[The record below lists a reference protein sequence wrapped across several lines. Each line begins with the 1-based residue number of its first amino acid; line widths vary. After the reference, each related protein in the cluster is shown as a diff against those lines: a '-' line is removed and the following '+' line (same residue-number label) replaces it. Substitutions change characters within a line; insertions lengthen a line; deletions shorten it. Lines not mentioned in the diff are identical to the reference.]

1 MKGSVIYMEGY
12 TEFLLRSIKPW
23 AKLVSGGREI
33 NCRCFYC
40 PDSNDSRHG
49 HMYINVDFSNNEP
62 SYFYCQ
68 KCHTSGI
75 VNTNKLI
82 EWNIY
87 DSNISLE
94 LASYNK
100 KVLKLPQNL
109 KYRDKII
116 YNINNYIINEDELS
130 RYKLKRINDRL
141 GINLSF
147 KDAIEKKIIINLK
160 DLLDSNRLQYTR
172 NPNII
177 NQLDA
182 NFIGFLSYD
191 NAFINMRNLEIGE
204 VYHTIDKRY
213 VNYNVFNKYD
223 NTTKF
228 YIIPNNIDIL
238 KPIRIHIAEGPF
250 DILSILYNVN
260 DGILGNDVYAAA
272 TGSSYKGILR
282 FILINLKFINI
293 EVHFYPD
300 ADIDNSKIISIKD
313 ELNLRYINFYI
324 HRNIYQGEK
333 DFGVRKDHI
342 IENIIQ
348 V

>member
-1 MKGSVIYMEGY
+1 
-12 TEFLLRSIKPW
+12 
-23 AKLVSGGREI
+23 
-33 NCRCFYC
+33 
-40 PDSNDSRHG
+40 
-49 HMYINVDFSNNEP
+49 MYINVDFSNNEP

-160 DLLDSNRLQYTR
+160 NLLDSNRLQYTR

-260 DGILGNDVYAAA
+260 DGVLGNDVYAAA

-324 HRNIYQGEK
+324 HRNAYPGEK

-342 IENIIQ
+342 IDNIIQ